1 MNINV
6 LLLGKKGIIIHD
18 VEAKL
23 EMPEVRLF
31 GGTSIEDVRSIFA
44 ENKIDH
50 VIMGAGIKLQ
60 KRLEIIQEICELSE
74 TTTVHMK
81 DFASGPEG
89 MLPFVGAILTGLK
102 I

>member
-6 LLLGKKGIIIHD
+6 LLLGKKGIIID
-18 VEAKL
+18 EVQVKL
-23 EMPEVRLF
+23 EMPEIRLF
-31 GGTSIEDVRSIFA
+31 GGTSIEDVRSVFA
-44 ENKIDH
+44 ANKIDH
-50 VIMGAGIKLQ
+50 VIMGAGIELQ
-60 KRLEIIQEICELSE
+60 KRLDIIQEIFELSE

-89 MLPFVGAILTGLK
+89 MLPFVRAILTGLQ